1 MPFPLGSA
9 PFDLEVF
16 MFVSFLEFYSDFIK
30 LYFSTEL
37 AIDIVVC
44 LLVVFAIRLIWSF
57 IRAEKF

>member
-1 MPFPLGSA
+1 
-9 PFDLEVF
+9 
-16 MFVSFLEFYSDFIK
+16 MFVSFLEFYSDFIQ

-57 IRAEKF
+57 IRAERF